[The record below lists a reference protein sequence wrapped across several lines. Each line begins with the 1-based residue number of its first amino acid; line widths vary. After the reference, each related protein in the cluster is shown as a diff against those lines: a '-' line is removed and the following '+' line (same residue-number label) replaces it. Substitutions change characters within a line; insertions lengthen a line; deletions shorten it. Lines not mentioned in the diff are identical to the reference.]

1 MVRRGGV
8 RVFIEGGGNNNP
20 ALVIEA
26 RKAFSK
32 LFERAGLG
40 GHMPRPIPCGSRK
53 RAFDYFV
60 TARKEDGDDSVL
72 LVDSEAP
79 ITETSSWAHVRAR
92 DGDRWECPPA
102 ATDDDLHFMVEC
114 MEAWLVADRAALRKV
129 FDRKDGLN
137 EKALPTRAPEDVPKR
152 DLIAAL
158 ARATAGRDRYD
169 KGSHSFKALEQ
180 VDPAALRAA
189 CPWADRFFSELER
202 RAVPSI
208 KR

>member
-8 RVFIEGGGNNNP
+8 RVFVEGGGNNNP

-26 RKAFSK
+26 RTAFNK
-32 LFERAGLG
+32 LFERAGLRG
-40 GHMPRPIPCGSRK
+40 QMPRPIPCGGRGC
-53 RAFDYFV
+53 AFDQFV

-72 LVDSEAP
+72 LVDSEGPVAG
-79 ITETSSWAHVRAR
+79 SSPWAHVRGR
-92 DGDRWECPPA
+92 KGDGWQRPPG
-102 ATDDDLHFMVEC
+102 ATDEDLHLMVEC
-114 MEAWLVADRAALRKV
+114 MEAWLVADRAALRGV
-129 FDRKDGLN
+129 FSRGDALN
-137 EKALPTRAPEDVPKR
+137 EKALPARAPEDIPKA
-152 DLIAAL
+152 DLLAAR